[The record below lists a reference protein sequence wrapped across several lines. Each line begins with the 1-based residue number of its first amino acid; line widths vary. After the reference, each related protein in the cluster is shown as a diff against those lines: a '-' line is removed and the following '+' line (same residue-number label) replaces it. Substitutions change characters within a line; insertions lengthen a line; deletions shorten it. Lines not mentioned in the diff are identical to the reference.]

1 MNLSAHFTD
10 AELTASAKAVALG
23 IDNTPSV
30 EILDSLHT
38 LAGGLERVRAV
49 LGAPIRV
56 SSGYRSPKLNRALKG
71 AKNSAH
77 MLGLAADFTAPGF
90 GDPLAIVKAI
100 VAHKDLIGFE
110 QVINEGTWVHV
121 SFPEEG
127 KAPALE
133 VLTAHFGPA
142 GTTYTKGV

>member
-10 AELTASAKAVALG
+10 TELTASTKAVALG

-38 LAGGLERVRAV
+38 LASGLERVRAV

-100 VAHKDLIGFE
+100 VAHKDLIGFD

-121 SFPEEG
+121 GFPEEG
-127 KAPALE
+127 KAPRLE
-133 VLTAHFGPA
+133 VLTAHFGPS
-142 GTTYTKGV
+142 GTTYTKGL